1 MVSFQVACGLSSQH
15 IGWKFVTENKYH
27 VFNYRQVGR
36 YWKGEKK
43 PLDQKA
49 QESAVQSSGFHM
61 AVKGRGMSFTKSK
74 HSLWKLSDHNSGST
88 Q

>member
-15 IGWKFVTENKYH
+15 IGWKFVTEDKYH

-43 PLDQKA
+43 PLDQMA
-49 QESAVQSSGFHM
+49 QESAVQKQWFSHDCEGQRHVFYKKQ
-61 AVKGRGMSFTKSK
+61 ALTVEIV
-74 HSLWKLSDHNSGST
+74 
-88 Q
+88 